1 MLLEIVPEIRKV
13 HPAIL
18 FLHLISKDNI
28 RILRT
33 SQYAKYCCCRCVVLS
48 RVMAKDH
55 TRSAITSRVQAG
67 RADGARD
74 HALANRSIQA
84 VG

>member
-1 MLLEIVPEIRKV
+1 MLLKIVPEIRKV

-18 FLHLISKDNI
+18 SLHLVWKDDI

-48 RVMAKDH
+48 RVMAKDY
-55 TRSAITSRVQAG
+55 TCSAITSRVQAG
-67 RADGARD
+67 RADGASG
-74 HALANRSIQA
+74 HALANRSI
-84 VG
+84 